1 MASTLYILSPSK
13 NVARASGDLAGLARP
28 YALISDNGEVQQQGH
43 DVLGNLQGIAAT
55 ARQVTLLLAASDVT
69 LLTVKIPPMSAA
81 KLKTALPNLIED
93 QLLTDTSELI
103 LLASTPVD
111 GTCSIAAVDR
121 SWMEALHAEAQVLRP
136 KKLTAYALSM
146 AMQTQADAMSV
157 LIEPQQQ
164 VVELAFHQPGQ
175 SAAGLTFDLGS
186 ERSSN
191 SSSGPVSALV
201 QEILQTLNLFS
212 AGVAVKV
219 SVPAEHIEMYQQ
231 LAEEDSELAGRF
243 HFQPSGWVARIAGLN
258 SSTINL
264 MSSVSHENQ
273 TSFDWH
279 RWRWPLG
286 LALATLTI
294 NLAGLNLQWLS
305 MKREAQA
312 LNDSLTQTYRTSFPK
327 ESVIRDPLL
336 QMQQKI
342 NLSRKLVGESTPD
355 DFLVLSA
362 QFAQVWDA
370 MVADKPSAPA
380 IVTMEYREHSLFVKI
395 KSAGL
400 LQVDQFKTGL
410 QAHSL
415 VLVSTS
421 DGVLQIRPDRGDGK

>member
-13 NVARASGDLAGLARP
+13 NVARACGDLAGLARP
-28 YALISDNGEVQQQGH
+28 YALVSENGEVLQQGH
-43 DVLGNLQGIAAT
+43 EVLGELRALAAT
-55 ARQVTLLLAASDVT
+55 ARQITLLLAASDVT

-81 KLKTALPNLIED
+81 KLKAALPNLVED

-103 LLASTPVD
+103 LLSSAASD
-111 GTCSIAAVDR
+111 GRCHIAAVDR
-121 SWMEALHAEAQVLRP
+121 SWMEALHAEVQILHP
-136 KKLTAYALSM
+136 KKLTAYALAM
-146 AMQTQADAMSV
+146 AMQTRPDAMSV

-164 VVELAFHQPGQ
+164 VLELAFHLPGQ

-186 ERSSN
+186 A
-191 SSSGPVSALV
+191 SSSSSLTSALA

-212 AGVAVKV
+212 AGVDVKA
-219 SVPAEHIEMYQQ
+219 SVPAEQLTMYQQ
-231 LAEEDSELAGRF
+231 LAEDDQELAGRF
-243 HFQPSGWVARIAGLN
+243 HFQSSNWLTRIAGIN
-258 SSTINL
+258 FSTIDL
-264 MSSVSHENQ
+264 MSSVSHANQ

-279 RWRWPLG
+279 KWRWPLG
-286 LALATLTI
+286 LALATLSI
-294 NLAGLNLQWLS
+294 NLAGLNFQWLS

-312 LNDSLTQTYRTSFPK
+312 LNDSLTQTYRASFPK

-370 MVADKPSAPA
+370 MLADKPSAPS

-400 LQVDQFKTGL
+400 LQVDKLKAGL
-410 QAHSL
+410 LAHAL

>member
-1 MASTLYILSPSK
+1 MASILYLLSPSK
-13 NVARASGDLAGLARP
+13 NVARASSDLAGLARP
-28 YALISDNGEVQQQGH
+28 YALISENGEVQQQGREA
-43 DVLGNLQGIAAT
+43 LANLQGIAAN

-81 KLKTALPNLIED
+81 KLKAALPNLIED

-103 LLASTPVD
+103 LLASTPVN
-111 GTCSIAAVDR
+111 GMCSIAAVDR
-121 SWMEALHAEAQVLRP
+121 SWMEALHAEVQVLRP

-146 AMQTQADAMSV
+146 TMQAQADAMSV

-164 VVELAFHQPGQ
+164 VLELALRPPGQ
-175 SAAGLTFDLGS
+175 NAVGLTIDLRA
-186 ERSSN
+186 EN
-191 SSSGPVSALV
+191 SLSDTTGVLA
-201 QEILQTLNLFS
+201 QEVLQTLNLFS
-212 AGVAVKV
+212 AGAAV
-219 SVPAEHIEMYQQ
+219 SVALPAEHVAQYQQ
-231 LAEEDSELAGRF
+231 LAEGDQELAGRF
-243 HFQPSGWVARIAGLN
+243 HFQPSDWRARIAGLN
-258 SSTINL
+258 SSAIDL
-264 MSSVSHENQ
+264 MSSVSHDNQ

-279 RWRWPLG
+279 KWRWPLG

-342 NLSRKLVGESTPD
+342 NLSRKLVGESTPE

-380 IVTMEYREHSLFVKI
+380 IVTMEYRERSLFVKI

-410 QAHSL
+410 QAHAL